1 MFVTLPKVF
10 SSMGG
15 AWIGILFF
23 LLVLLAALTSSVSL
37 AESACATFEDE
48 LGWSR
53 PRSAALMSV
62 ILVGLGSLSCLGF
75 NLLSGV
81 TPMGMDILSFFDF
94 LTNSVM
100 MPVAA
105 AAICLLILFV
115 IGLDRMETEISSSSP
130 FRRRRVYRIVIRYF
144 ALVLLAVILISS
156 LADAFGL
163 IHI

>member
-1 MFVTLPKVF
+1 MT
-10 SSMGG
+10 
-15 AWIGILFF
+15 GITIKKRALMA
-23 LLVLLAALTSSVSL
+23 LAAVL
-37 AESACATFEDE
+37 
-48 LGWSR
+48 
-53 PRSAALMSV
+53 
-62 ILVGLGSLSCLGF
+62 
-75 NLLSGV
+75 
-81 TPMGMDILSFFDF
+81 
-94 LTNSVM
+94 
-100 MPVAA
+100 